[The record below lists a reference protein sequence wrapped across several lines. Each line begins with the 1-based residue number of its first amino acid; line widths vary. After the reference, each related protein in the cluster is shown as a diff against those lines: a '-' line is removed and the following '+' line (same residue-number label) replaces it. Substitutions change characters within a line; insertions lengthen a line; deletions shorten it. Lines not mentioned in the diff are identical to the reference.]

1 MSVVVNAAVAERGL
15 AFDLAVQDGE
25 TLAVVGANGT
35 GKSTLLQLIAG
46 LLPASSGSVRID
58 DIVVSGDGVRPTPH
72 RVGIGYLPQDPT
84 LFPHLD
90 CLDNVA
96 FGPRMCGA
104 SRSDARRVAH
114 ELLQAVGVGELA
126 NRRPRRLSGGQSQR
140 VALARALA
148 VDPRV
153 LLIDEPLASVDVDS
167 RDDLRT
173 LIGSSAAGRT
183 TLVVSHDP
191 ADVEA
196 LADRV
201 VTLQGPTR

>member
-58 DIVVSGDGVRPTPH
+58 DVVVSGDGVRPTPH
-72 RVGIGYLPQDPT
+72 RVRIGYLPQDPT

-90 CLDNVA
+90 CLENVA
-96 FGPRMCGA
+96 FGPRMRGA
-104 SRSDARRVAH
+104 SRGDARRIAH
-114 ELLQAVGVGELA
+114 ELLHAVGVGELA
-126 NRRPRRLSGGQSQR
+126 NRRPRHLSGGQSQR

-167 RDDLRT
+167 RDDLRA
-173 LIGSSAAGRT
+173 LIRSSAAGRT

-201 VTLQGPTR
+201 VTLQSPTR

>member
-1 MSVVVNAAVAERGL
+1 MSVVVDAAVADRGL
-15 AFDLAVQDGE
+15 RFDLAVDDGE

-35 GKSTLLQLIAG
+35 GKSTLLQLVAG
-46 LLPASSGSVRID
+46 LLPPSSGSVRID
-58 DIVVSGDGVRPTPH
+58 GVVTSGDGVRPAPH
-72 RVGIGYLPQDPT
+72 RLRVGYLPQDPT
-84 LFPHLD
+84 LLPHLD

-96 FGPRMCGA
+96 FGPRMRGA
-104 SRSDARRVAH
+104 SRRDARGIARA
-114 ELLQAVGVGELA
+114 LIDSVGIGDLA
-126 NRRPRRLSGGQSQR
+126 ERRPARLSGGQAQR

-167 RDDLRT
+167 RDELRA
-173 LIGSSAAGRT
+173 LIRSSAAGRT

-201 VTLQGPTR
+201 VELRGPSR

>member
-72 RVGIGYLPQDPT
+72 SVGIGYLPQDPT

>member
-1 MSVVVNAAVAERGL
+1 MSVVVKAAVADRGL
-15 AFDLAVQDGE
+15 TFDLSVQDGE
-25 TLAVVGANGT
+25 TVAVVGANGT
-35 GKSTLLQLIAG
+35 GKSTLLQLTAG
-46 LLPASSGSVRID
+46 LLPPSSGSVRID
-58 DIVVSGDGVRPTPH
+58 GVVVSGAGVRPAPH
-72 RVGIGYLPQDPT
+72 RIGVGYLPQDPT

-96 FGPRMCGA
+96 FGPRMRGA
-104 SRSDARRVAH
+104 SRGDARRIARD
-114 ELLQAVGVGELA
+114 LLDAVGVGELA
-126 NRRPRRLSGGQSQR
+126 KRRPGRLSGGQSQR

-167 RDDLRT
+167 RDALRS
-173 LIGSSAAGRT
+173 LIRSSAAGRT

-201 VTLQGPTR
+201 VILASPTR